1 MTAQREYR
9 CSCRAATVKDKLLTM
24 RPADLDGLKLLNQLG
39 FENAELL
46 ASGMEGE
53 VYRIGEERVAKIWK
67 IQTAPQLHR
76 LQLFYSDLATS
87 NLGFGTPQIEQVLFH
102 GSRLVSVEREWHGR
116 TLQHWLNPDD
126 ASLPDEWVEVFV
138 KILSALKDVRA
149 TPAMYHM
156 PVLDEEQEFW
166 AGATSFQE
174 ALLLLL
180 ERRVHRFGQFWHSEI
195 KDFTGKY
202 LALRQQLQTLA
213 TASDTVL
220 HGDLVGGNVLL
231 SPGGQLSAV
240 LDFGVFATAGD
251 ARFDA
256 AICGAVVN
264 MYGPH
269 ASTVMREVTGILAN
283 ALGHDL
289 HVLRLYQA
297 AYALATSNLYSPD
310 GLDGHFRW
318 CIEQWQKPELLEA
331 L

>member
-1 MTAQREYR
+1 M
-9 CSCRAATVKDKLLTM
+9 
-24 RPADLDGLKLLNQLG
+24 
-39 FENAELL
+39 
-46 ASGMEGE
+46 
-53 VYRIGEERVAKIWK
+53 
-67 IQTAPQLHR
+67 
-76 LQLFYSDLATS
+76 
-87 NLGFGTPQIEQVLFH
+87 LFH
-102 GSRLVSVEREWHGR
+102 GSQVVSVEREWLGQ
-116 TLQHWLNPDD
+116 TLQHGLDLD
-126 ASLPDEWVEVFV
+126 AASLPDERVEVFIN
-138 KILSALKDVRA
+138 ILSALKKVRA

-156 PVLDEEQEFW
+156 PVLDETQAFW

-180 ERRVHRFGQFWHSEI
+180 DRRVDRFGRFWHAEI

-202 LALRQQLQTLA
+202 LALRQQLETLA
-213 TASDTVL
+213 RAPDTVL
-220 HGDLVGGNVLL
+220 HGDLFGGNVLL
-231 SPGGQLSAV
+231 LPGGQLSAV

-269 ASTVMREVTGILAN
+269 AATVMREVTGLLAN
-283 ALGHDL
+283 ALDYDL
-289 HVLRLYQA
+289 QILRLYQA

-318 CIEQWQKPELLEA
+318 CIEQWQKAELLEA